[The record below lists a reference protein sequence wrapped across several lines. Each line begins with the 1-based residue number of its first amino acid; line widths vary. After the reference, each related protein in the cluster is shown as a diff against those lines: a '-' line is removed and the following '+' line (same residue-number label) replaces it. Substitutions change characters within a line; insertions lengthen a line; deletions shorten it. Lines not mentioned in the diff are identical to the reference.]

1 MKCSHHILPRP
12 SPHHTITHALPSHH
26 HTTTTHPTD
35 HHTTTTHP
43 SDHHTSTTHPT
54 DHHNNTTH
62 SSHHHTSTTHPSH
75 HHTITTQPSP
85 HNTSLVHASTH
96 KHYYTPNHQQTSKRI
111 PLLNSVAKITTHIS
125 RPIPHHSKNIPAAQ
139 GITHTSSSSSS
150 TPSPTQ
156 PPSPPPPPHSSPL
169 PQTTDSSKRIP
180 LHTPV
185 AQGITN
191 TASFSSTLSSLSPEP
206 HSYGSTTLSV
216 HTPIYSARII
226 NHLIH
231 TDDTTSLSDI
241 SSQVQCDTHT
251 LDHNVQ
257 WRILDFHHHNH
268 PITSPLPP
276 LPPPPP
282 PLCQQKGKVG
292 WWRQVNGG
300 QVQPGQGSVPKGWL
314 LSGEQVGRVGRW
326 MGDRNGNNNVVVAD
340 QEEVGRVQKGKEML
354 RTANVTTDEE
364 EAEDGVDAMIGNW
377 ITRDLDVDEDCQI
390 GWREA
395 ETRGTKD
402 QVREGVE
409 GGGNGIYGRI
419 IEVISEWIT
428 PTPAPPGTSKAPE
441 GGTGAEPGEWER
453 PLSNLAEVISAM
465 GLLCGT
471 FDMAQ
476 VLWLSSSVPLSPA
489 LVRQALTLVARR
501 VTVLQMC
508 VQWRWMWPWYRRMR
522 RMVVDMSVV
531 HDDDPKTVCY
541 RQLRSGY
548 RASRGP
554 LWRAAL
560 VPLPQSGEQRYHAAL
575 VLNIH
580 HAITDGTTN
589 MLISRDILQTLNAL
603 VTGKRQ
609 ETPFRS
615 LVTCPKATTCK
626 DWVHGLKFILSAIKT
641 ALINAFNS
649 SSLLRHLPRPTTNE
663 ALTKVI
669 QNNFS
674 VETTERLLRSCKQT
688 GVRVD
693 SCIMAIAN
701 IALFRTV
708 QKYSPK
714 EIESLKIIHE
724 RAINIRRYFDAQ
736 HQEAVGSMAFLNVQ
750 DHVVSNLDSHNIWN
764 LARCMQEKLDRCI
777 QVKKPLRT
785 SSLGWLCA
793 ALIPLNLVLS
803 KLGWINFTFSHINS
817 TNMGNLQHLL
827 PARYDSGPVEVTE
840 LLRTTAAEL
849 AGSIFTLACQTL
861 DHRLLTSLDY
871 YTNRVREDV
880 ARDFFAEFVQ
890 SVQEVA
896 WQNNDLVVSSADAT
910 S

>member
-1 MKCSHHILPRP
+1 MVMAVLADHMLTEAKPRP
-12 SPHHTITHALPSHH
+12 TGQQEDGAEKCC
-26 HTTTTHPTD
+26 TD
-35 HHTTTTHP
+35 C
-43 SDHHTSTTHPT
+43 DGGGGGFGGG
-54 DHHNNTTH
+54 
-62 SSHHHTSTTHPSH
+62 
-75 HHTITTQPSP
+75 
-85 HNTSLVHASTH
+85 
-96 KHYYTPNHQQTSKRI
+96 
-111 PLLNSVAKITTHIS
+111 
-125 RPIPHHSKNIPAAQ
+125 
-139 GITHTSSSSSS
+139 GIDTG
-150 TPSPTQ
+150 
-156 PPSPPPPPHSSPL
+156 
-169 PQTTDSSKRIP
+169 D
-180 LHTPV
+180 
-185 AQGITN
+185 
-191 TASFSSTLSSLSPEP
+191 
-206 HSYGSTTLSV
+206 GS
-216 HTPIYSARII
+216 
-226 NHLIH
+226 
-231 TDDTTSLSDI
+231 
-241 SSQVQCDTHT
+241 
-251 LDHNVQ
+251 
-257 WRILDFHHHNH
+257 
-268 PITSPLPP
+268 
-276 LPPPPP
+276 
-282 PLCQQKGKVG
+282 
-292 WWRQVNGG
+292 NGG
-300 QVQPGQGSVPKGWL
+300 DGGDGSG
-314 LSGEQVGRVGRW
+314 GFGG
-326 MGDRNGNNNVVVAD
+326 GG
-340 QEEVGRVQKGKEML
+340 
-354 RTANVTTDEE
+354 
-364 EAEDGVDAMIGNW
+364 
-377 ITRDLDVDEDCQI
+377 
-390 GWREA
+390 
-395 ETRGTKD
+395 
-402 QVREGVE
+402 E

-419 IEVISEWIT
+419 IDVISEWIWAT
-428 PTPAPPGTSKAPE
+428 QGHHCEAGDDVKKKKTPAAGTSKAPE

-465 GLLCGT
+465 GLL
-471 FDMAQ
+471 
-476 VLWLSSSVPLSPA
+476 
-489 LVRQALTLVARR
+489 R

-522 RMVVDMSVV
+522 RMVVDMSVA

-626 DWVHGLKFILSAIKT
+626 DWVHGLKFILSAIQR

-649 SSLLRHLPRPTTNE
+649 SSLLRHLPRPVTNE

-701 IALFRTV
+701 VALFRTV

-736 HQEAVGSMAFLNVQ
+736 HQEAVGSMAFLNIQ

-764 LARCMQEKLDRCI
+764 LARCMQEKLDRSI

-896 WQNNDLVVSSADAT
+896 WQNNEFVASPAGAT
-910 S
+910 G